1 MDVLELLKNDHQ
13 RVSDL
18 FYEAETSGSWKKKR
32 VIFESI
38 RMELELHSFAEETV
52 FYPTLL
58 TLSDLHDRIE
68 ESFHEHRELME
79 ILARIDALPAES
91 PLISGQLMR
100 LKQRVEHHVHEEEH
114 EIFPKVRQILSPQD
128 RENLGERVKAAKQ
141 EKEEAA

>member
-58 TLSDLHDRIE
+58 TLSDLHDRID
-68 ESFHEHRELME
+68 RELME